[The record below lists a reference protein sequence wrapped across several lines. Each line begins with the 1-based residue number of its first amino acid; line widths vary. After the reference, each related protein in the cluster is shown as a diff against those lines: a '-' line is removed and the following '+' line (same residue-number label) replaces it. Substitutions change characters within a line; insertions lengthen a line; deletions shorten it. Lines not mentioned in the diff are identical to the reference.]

1 MIAHSK
7 AIVLLIARMI
17 AVMVALYLS
26 IVVALSWLTTAPLVT
41 IHLSSVVGQLLCSE
55 GHLRASKM
63 SLLPIE
69 QGVLVAA
76 YLHTLVA
83 GLTRI

>member
-1 MIAHSK
+1 M
-7 AIVLLIARMI
+7 LLIAWMI
-17 AVMVALYLS
+17 TVMVALYLS
-26 IVVALSWLTTAPLVT
+26 IVVALSWLTIAPLIIT
-41 IHLSSVVGQLLCSE
+41 HLSSVVGQLLCSE
-55 GHLRASKM
+55 GHLRASEM

-83 GLTRI
+83 G